1 MAGKYFQ
8 LECIQNGKR
17 VSKTIKASS
26 KMEAIV
32 IAKESMGLKIIKA
45 KEVGTP
51 IFNMLSIGGVKN
63 SVFKKKVSL
72 DALISAIRQ
81 IAVMANAGLSFTD
94 ILKEAIAATENER
107 LREILAQNLHDIN
120 AGLSF
125 SASLSHFEKDV
136 GRLTITMVELG
147 EKTGTLAESLDS
159 LAGILEEIRSN
170 RAKIKKAL
178 AYPVMVVMAMI
189 IAFTTVIIL
198 VVPKFKAVFDKFKAD
213 LPLPTKMLLGAE
225 HFLNSYGIMLLI
237 FITLSVFAIKYIHA
251 TNEKIRIKLDKTALK
266 LPIIGSML
274 QIGLVSRFTIVFKEL
289 NKAGLPIVEAL
300 NVSSK
305 GVENS
310 YLRGQFMTIT
320 VSVQRGMSLTE
331 SLKEAKVYENM
342 IIQMISAGE
351 QGGSLGIMLDK
362 VADYYRHKFQNK
374 MDNLSS
380 AIEPIL
386 IGGIAIFVLILALG
400 IFMPMWDLAK
410 AARGGH

>member
-1 MAGKYFQ
+1 MNGKYFQ
-8 LECIQNGKR
+8 LECVQNGKR
-17 VSKTIKASS
+17 VTKTIKASS
-26 KMEAIV
+26 KMEAILT
-32 IAKESMGLKIIKA
+32 AKDSMGLKIIKA
-45 KEVGTP
+45 KEVHAPFTG
-51 IFNMLSIGGVKN
+51 ILSIGGLKN
-63 SVFKKKVSL
+63 SVFKKKVTL

-81 IAVMANAGLSFTD
+81 IAVMANAGLGFTD
-94 ILKEAIAATENER
+94 ILKEAVLSTENER
-107 LREILAQNLHDIN
+107 LKEILAQSLHDIN

-125 SASLSHFEKDV
+125 SASLAHFEKDV

-159 LAGILEEIRSN
+159 LAGILEEIRTN

-178 AYPVMVVMAMI
+178 SYPIMVIIAMI
-189 IAFTTVIIL
+189 IAFTTVITL

-213 LPLPTKMLLGAE
+213 LPLPTKILLGAE
-225 HFLNSYGIMLLI
+225 HFLNHYGVALLTI
-237 FITLSVFAIKYIHA
+237 IALTVFIIRYLHSN
-251 TNEKIRIKLDKTALK
+251 NEKIRIKLDKTALK

-274 QIGLVSRFTIVFKEL
+274 NIGLVSRFTIVFKEL

-300 NVSSK
+300 NVSAR
-305 GVENS
+305 GIENS

-351 QGGSLGIMLDK
+351 QGGSLSTMLDK
-362 VADYYRHKFQNK
+362 VADYYRQKFQNK

-410 AARGGH
+410 AARTSH